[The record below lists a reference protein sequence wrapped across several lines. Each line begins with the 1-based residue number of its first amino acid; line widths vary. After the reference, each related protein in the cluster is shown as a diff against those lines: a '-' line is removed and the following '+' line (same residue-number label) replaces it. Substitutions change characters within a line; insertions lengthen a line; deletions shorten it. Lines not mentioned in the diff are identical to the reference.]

1 MEIERRDFLRLAAAS
16 AGVAA
21 TSGMGT
27 EAIARALALPA
38 NRVSG
43 TIADVE
49 HVVILMQ
56 ENRSFDHYF
65 GTLRGVRG
73 FDDPRPIPLPGG
85 RSVWFQPKATGSPET
100 LLPFRLNTQTSSAQS
115 LQSLDHSWKG
125 SHDKWK
131 HYDAW
136 PAAKGPLTMGH
147 FTRQDVPFYHAL
159 ADAFTICDAY
169 HCSLFGPTNPNRM
182 FLFTGTSGLAVGE
195 AGRQAV
201 ANIDDGNYTA
211 DPARD
216 RASFKGYGWTTY
228 AERLQRAGV
237 SWKLYQE
244 YDNYGDNALAFFAS
258 FRGLD
263 PASELHK
270 RGRAWAAG
278 STAQNLAATRGEPL
292 VAAFAGDVL
301 TGALPRVSWIVAP
314 TKFCE
319 HPDNPPSYGESLTA
333 RLLAALTANPAVW
346 AKTVLFINY
355 DENDGFFDHVP
366 PPLPAVGG
374 ALGQS
379 TVDTVGEIYDGVP
392 VGLGPR
398 VPMLVVSPWS
408 KGGWVDS
415 QTFDHTSVIRFLETR
430 FGVAEPNIT
439 PWRRAVAGDL
449 TSAFDFRHPE
459 RGRWSALPDTAGTMA
474 RVDRTAK
481 LPKPAP
487 PADQALPR
495 QEKGRRPAR
504 ALPYDLEVL
513 GHVDEPEVGKLQ
525 LIFLNHGA
533 AGAAFN
539 LYAVQGSPRFYTVES
554 GKLLTDALDIGKIGY
569 DVSVFGP
576 NGFVRRFRG
585 GPGGT
590 MAEVERRF
598 DAHAGKLVIT
608 LRNTSDAPAM
618 LTVKPGDYP
627 AGGPRRYRLAPG
639 GSARDSW
646 RLDTAAAWYDL
657 TVTNDAD
664 PGFLRQLAG
673 HLETGR
679 PSLSDPAIGRG

>member
-21 TSGMGT
+21 GAGMGSA
-27 EAIARALALPA
+27 AIARALALPA
-38 NRVSG
+38 NRQTG

-65 GTLRGVRG
+65 GALRGVRG
-73 FDDPRPIPLPGG
+73 FDDPRPIPLPSG
-85 RSVWFQPKATGSPET
+85 RPVWFQPRSPGSAET
-100 LLPFRLNTQTSSAQS
+100 VLPFRLNTDTSSAQG
-115 LQSLDHSWKG
+115 LHSLDHSWKG
-125 SHDKWK
+125 SHDRWK
-131 HYDAW
+131 HYDSW

-147 FTRQDVPFYHAL
+147 FTREDIPFYYAL

-169 HCSLFGPTNPNRM
+169 HCSLFGPTGPNRM

-195 AGRQAV
+195 SGGQAV

-216 RASFKGYGWTTY
+216 RAAFKGYGWTTY
-228 AERLQRAGV
+228 AQRLQKAGV

-244 YDNYGDNALAFFAS
+244 YDNYGDNALAYFAA

-263 PASELHK
+263 ANSELY
-270 RGRAWAAG
+270 RRARAWAVG
-278 STAQNLAATRGEPL
+278 STMANATTSRAEHL
-292 VAAFAGDVL
+292 VAAFGRDVAA
-301 TGALPRVSWIVAP
+301 GALPQVSWIVAP
-314 TKFCE
+314 TKLCE
-319 HPDNPPSYGESLTA
+319 HPDNPPGYGETLTA
-333 RLLAALTANPAVW
+333 RLLGALTANPAVW
-346 AKTVLFINY
+346 ARTVLLINY

-398 VPMLVVSPWS
+398 VPMLAVSPWS
-408 KGGWVDS
+408 KGGWVNS
-415 QTFDHTSVIRFLETR
+415 QTFDHTSVLRFLEAR
-430 FGVAEPNIT
+430 FGVTEPNIT
-439 PWRRAVAGDL
+439 PWRRAVVGDL
-449 TSAFDFRHPE
+449 TSAFDFRRLE
-459 RGRWSALPDTAGTMA
+459 SDRRAALPDTSGTMA

-481 LPKPAP
+481 LPKPAIP
-487 PADQALPR
+487 TDQALPR
-495 QEKGRRPAR
+495 QEAGRRPAR
-504 ALPYDLEVL
+504 ALPYDLQVH
-513 GHVDEPEVGKLQ
+513 GRVDRDSGQ
-525 LIFLNHGA
+525 LRLTFDNRGA

-539 LYAVQGSPRFYTVES
+539 LYAAGGEPRFYTVGA
-554 GKLLTDALDIGKIGY
+554 GKQLADALPVGAAPY
-569 DVSVFGP
+569 NVSVFGP
-576 NGFVRRFRG
+576 NGFLRRFRG
-585 GPGGT
+585 GLAGSGV
-590 MAEVERRF
+590 EVEARH
-598 DAHAGKLVIT
+598 DARGGRLALT
-608 LRNTSDAPAM
+608 LRNTGDAPAL

-627 AGGPRRYRLAPG
+627 AGGPRRHRLAPG
-639 GSARDSW
+639 GSATDSW
-646 RLDTAAAWYDL
+646 RLDPAAPWYDL
-657 TVTNDAD
+657 AVTIDDD
-664 PGFLRQLAG
+664 PAFLRQLAG